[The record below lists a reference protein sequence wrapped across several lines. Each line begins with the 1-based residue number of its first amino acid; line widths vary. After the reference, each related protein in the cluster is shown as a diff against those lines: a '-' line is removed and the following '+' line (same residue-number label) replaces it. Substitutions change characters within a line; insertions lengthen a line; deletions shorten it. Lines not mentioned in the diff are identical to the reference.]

1 MAAKRVRFQAT
12 ECTNDIDLVSQTGW
26 AEEAP
31 SVFIAFP
38 GRDPEAPRKI
48 MCYNGPKLAQWILD
62 ENNTFAR
69 WVQKNPSKPMEDTGH
84 YGAPSDDPRER
95 YWKLYTGE
103 FVLVDKVA
111 RDIISSETP
120 YMFDADPIGIERVG
134 NLQGTFGVSM
144 LHGQA
149 PGVTIYELSNFHRVQ
164 VVSNPEIDA
173 LRGLSFLDLIKKV
186 PLELVDKY
194 PTAVLMAARDAYL
207 DEQYHRHAQMIVDS
221 AKGIIEEELKTFIA
235 FEVKMN
241 GEEYELLR
249 HSVEVP
255 SMFSA
260 EGRLT
265 LERSINVNFSL
276 ILNSADKWEFNCV
289 SSQKSLV
296 LNRLAQQVS
305 NLRMVNDIFEYL
317 LRYMPGS
324 SNVIVVGTTMFSLLG
339 EEANDLYEGV
349 IKKYDKYFTT
359 KTIENVLGI
368 VPSVATT
375 KLYDEH
381 GTEILD
387 RLLQLFGRKQTEK
400 RLAAYISAIDKENVG
415 GIAQLYDRDHDSKLV
430 IDALREAK
438 GPFTNTFA
446 VSVIQWAKDT
456 FEGAG
461 VDKELVD
468 EIMQL
473 ANRFRVPKGKKA
485 TKVKAT
491 ALDYTNAVNRA
502 FDAQNSEAFIGLI
515 PMQRHNYLSFITAV
529 REAARNHPVIL
540 IRFREN
546 IYDALSDF
554 DERLGPED
562 VEVHNIIQEILGIF
576 DTAFLAAKGVKAK
589 SPGKVMKAKSP
600 SKVKAIAPPAQ
611 LVDAFQRGDDA
622 AIVAAFPASSDDYAR
637 YFENLL
643 DLMTN
648 ESASLTPQFAGR
660 LFMSLTPIRARLV
673 PAANYEV
680 ETDLLRDIRQRL
692 QQISEGVAPVPKVV
706 KAKAIEVPELYN
718 MIAGERNVAIL
729 VDMVMAEDIVRSL
742 NRLRDAA
749 REVLADGL
757 DVDPRWSSELIAALN
772 QAISGEGNDDAE
784 DIINEL
790 EDIFEAPPVKA
801 KAAKKTVKAAKKAVK
816 AVADRT
822 VAYYNSIAHYD
833 IDTIH
838 TMVESGNVDDE
849 LAFLRDAAAAA
860 VGDGIVFTYVWIDQ
874 LYWDLR
880 TFEGDHAYF
889 IMQIRGILLPAGQ

>member
-1 MAAKRVRFQAT
+1 MCWIFPTHNQMAAKRVRFQAT

-221 AKGIIEEELKTFIA
+221 AKGIMEEELKTFIA

-324 SNVIVVGTTMFSLLG
+324 SNVTIVGTTMFSLLG

-359 KTIENVLGI
+359 KTIEDVLGI

-387 RLLQLFGRKQTEK
+387 RLLQLFGRKPLEQKPVEK
-400 RLAAYISAIDKENVG
+400 KKTKAV
-415 GIAQLYDRDHDSKLV
+415 
-430 IDALREAK
+430 AK
-438 GPFTNTFA
+438 GKAKKVKASARDYTIDVNRAFDEQDIALLDHLVPAQYSNFLPFITA
-446 VSVIQWAKDT
+446 VRAAVLNHPILTTEFREEVVESMSDFEVDLSEGPVEDPDIANILQEILRILEGVAPAKT
-456 FEGAG
+456 A
-461 VDKELVD
+461 
-468 EIMQL
+468 
-473 ANRFRVPKGKKA
+473 VPKAKSPKVKA
-485 TKVKAT
+485 SLAPKVKAT
-491 ALDYTNAVNRA
+491 VLDYTDAVNRA

-562 VEVHNIIQEILGIF
+562 MEVHNILQEILGIF

-600 SKVKAIAPPAQ
+600 SKVKAIAPSAQ
-611 LVDAFQRGDDA
+611 LVDAFRRGDNA
-622 AIVAAFPASSDDYAR
+622 AIVAAFPASSDYYAR

-643 DLMTN
+643 DLMTT

-673 PAANYEV
+673 PVANYEV

-692 QQISEGVAPVPKVV
+692 QQISEGA
-706 KAKAIEVPELYN
+706 
-718 MIAGERNVAIL
+718 
-729 VDMVMAEDIVRSL
+729 
-742 NRLRDAA
+742 
-749 REVLADGL
+749 
-757 DVDPRWSSELIAALN
+757 
-772 QAISGEGNDDAE
+772 
-784 DIINEL
+784 
-790 EDIFEAPPVKA
+790 
-801 KAAKKTVKAAKKAVK
+801 
-816 AVADRT
+816 
-822 VAYYNSIAHYD
+822 
-833 IDTIH
+833 
-838 TMVESGNVDDE
+838 
-849 LAFLRDAAAAA
+849 
-860 VGDGIVFTYVWIDQ
+860 
-874 LYWDLR
+874 
-880 TFEGDHAYF
+880 
-889 IMQIRGILLPAGQ
+889 